1 MLDNAPNSAP
11 YREGQVTVDGVTVT
25 YRVAGPE
32 NDRKPLVMVH
42 GTAGSIDGHFGYL
55 FPMMAYRQRVI
66 AMDLADPP
74 GETLELGQ
82 LVAQVR
88 AVIEATCPD
97 TDITLL
103 GYSLGAVVAAQTA
116 AEMPGKVAN
125 LILVAG
131 WLKTDVHQRL
141 RNRVW
146 RALRDQNSPSITE
159 YMTFCAFSPAFMN
172 FRTLEDMVAAA
183 GMLKLSPF
191 VDRQMELNGRI
202 DIAEACEAI
211 TACTLVIGCSHDMMV
226 PKHHSKQ
233 LFGAIPDA
241 RYTEIPSGHAV
252 VHERAAE
259 LFHHI
264 DQFTRAPQ
272 THAAATIIPAQKP

>member
-1 MLDNAPNSAP
+1 MLDEVQYQDGA
-11 YREGQVTVDGVTVT
+11 VTVDGVTVR
-25 YRVAGPE
+25 YRVAGPD
-32 NDRKPLVMVH
+32 NGRTPLVLVH
-42 GTAGSIDGHFGYL
+42 GTAGSIDGHFGYI

-66 AMDLADPP
+66 ALDWSEPA
-74 GETLELGQ
+74 GETVELEH

-88 AVIEATCPD
+88 AVIEDAVPEGPV
-97 TDITLL
+97 TLL
-103 GYSLGAVVAAQTA
+103 GYSLGACVAAKVA

-131 WLKTDVHQRL
+131 WLKTDTHQKM

-146 RALRDQNSPSITE
+146 RKLRDENSPSITE

-172 FRTLEDMVAAA
+172 MKTLEDMVGAA
-183 GMLKLSPF
+183 GMLKMSPF
-191 VDRQMELNGRI
+191 VDKQMDLNTRI
-202 DIAEACEAI
+202 DIAAACETI
-211 TACTLVIGCSHDMMV
+211 TAKTLVIGCTFDMMV

-233 LFGAIPDA
+233 LFGAIEDA

-259 LFHHI
+259 LFHQI
-264 DQFTRAPQ
+264 DMFTRAPD
-272 THAAATIIPAQKP
+272 THPAGTMIAAQKP